1 MYLTIIATE
10 IQVAKM
16 IMAIIQ
22 IIRNLT
28 IVGKLTIS
36 MISQILLLIV
46 VIQITKL
53 ARIVQKMVEPA
64 KI

>member
-16 IMAIIQ
+16 IMAIIK

-28 IVGKLTIS
+28 IVSKLTIS

>member
-28 IVGKLTIS
+28 IVSKLTIS